1 MVGALGGAFLQDFT
15 RGRQNGFLSVA
26 AGGPF
31 DPAYAGP
38 GSQPLTVLPQ
48 FGTTNAT
55 ARSAIQQ
62 NEPARLADFYIT
74 NRVAGANA
82 TFLPNPGIY
91 ASEFVT
97 NGSFQNYNAL
107 QLEMR
112 RQFRQG
118 IAGQINYTWS
128 ETRSDVLG
136 TTSQNRIEP
145 YLDNA
150 RPELDEG
157 RSLYNTSHAINS
169 SVIVELPFG
178 HGKRWLNG
186 GRVLD
191 ALVGGWQTAAIMK
204 WQTGSPISILSTR
217 GTFNRV
223 GRSARQT
230 ATTSLSA
237 DQIKNLFGVRDV
249 NGTMYFIDPKVIDTS
264 GRGVGADTLTGTGF
278 AGQAFFNPGAG
289 DVGSMQVLAFDGPSQ
304 FLTDLSISKRFRI
317 GGRYGVSFRADIF
330 NLFNTVNF
338 TLNDLDVNNTN
349 FGKLTSTNTGARLV
363 QFSGKIDF

>member
-1 MVGALGGAFLQDFT
+1 M
-15 RGRQNGFLSVA
+15 
-26 AGGPF
+26 
-31 DPAYAGP
+31 
-38 GSQPLTVLPQ
+38 LPQ

-74 NRVAGANA
+74 QRIAGANA
-82 TFLPNPGIY
+82 AFLPNPGIY

-107 QLEMR
+107 QLELR

-136 TTSQNRIEP
+136 TASQNRIEP
-145 YLDNA
+145 FLDNA

-157 RSLYNTSHAINS
+157 RSLYNTSHVINS
-169 SVIVELPFG
+169 NVIVELPFG

-186 GRVLD
+186 GRLLD

-204 WQTGSPISILSTR
+204 WQSGSPISILSTR
-217 GTFNRV
+217 GTFNRA
-223 GRSARQT
+223 GRSTRQT
-230 ATTSLSA
+230 AVTSLST
-237 DQIKNLFGVRDV
+237 DQVKNLFGVRDV

-264 GRGVGADTLTGTGF
+264 GRAVGADTLAGTGF
-278 AGQAFFNPGAG
+278 NGQVFFNPGAG
-289 DVGSMQVLAFDGPSQ
+289 DVGSMQILAFDGPSQ

-317 GGRYGVSFRADIF
+317 AGRYGVSFRADIF

-338 TLNDLDVNNTN
+338 TLNDLDVNNTS
-349 FGKLTSTNTGARLV
+349 FGKLTATNTGARLV